1 LLHPRREGDTA
12 AVVQGARAARSC
24 IADGHFL
31 GCSGV
36 FEFPLFQYLPAAALG
51 AVGVSD
57 AGILRVLAA
66 LSTVSFAAILL
77 LAWRIVSRRAD
88 AGSAALV
95 VAVLVAG
102 PLLWYAR
109 SSFGEM
115 LAAFLILLFVEA
127 VLSRRSTAAVA
138 GTFWLAGIT
147 KETALPFLLVLGAVA
162 LFGFGRETRLSV
174 VRAQLTGAAVGTA
187 LVIVTTFGF
196 NLFRFDSIRNKTNL
210 QDLFRVPG
218 LGRRSELAAGIWAA
232 PNGGIIPF
240 WPLAVLLGAAALL
253 WGLRRGVAAGTA
265 RWPAA
270 ALVVVAAILTAGFAS
285 WYSPFGWNA
294 WGPRLM
300 LPWLPVLLVL
310 ATVLYPRPARA
321 LAEWIGATTARTA
334 LTGVIV
340 ALAALPHLAALRS
353 PDPLNR
359 LFAPDRTCP
368 VPLIVQQVPRDYFYH
383 CINHLAWAKTPVW
396 IDSLR
401 ALGNGTGVAFTLLLI
416 LACVA
421 SLLLAPFRELNPSR

>member
-1 LLHPRREGDTA
+1 
-12 AVVQGARAARSC
+12 
-24 IADGHFL
+24 
-31 GCSGV
+31 
-36 FEFPLFQYLPAAALG
+36 
-51 AVGVSD
+51 
-57 AGILRVLAA
+57 LRVLAA

-77 LAWRIVSRRAD
+77 LAWRIVSRRAGS
-88 AGSAALV
+88 GSAALL

-115 LAAFLILLFVEA
+115 LAAFLILLFIEA
-127 VLSRRSTAAVA
+127 VLSRRSAFTVA

-162 LFGFGRETRLSV
+162 LFGFGRTVRLGA
-174 VRAQLTGAAVGTA
+174 VRTQLTGAAVGA
-187 LVIVTTFGF
+187 VLVIVTTFGF
-196 NLFRFDSIRNKTNL
+196 NLFRFESIGNKTNL
-210 QDLFRVPG
+210 QGLFHVPG
-218 LGRRSELAAGIWAA
+218 LGRRSELAVGIWAA
-232 PNGGIIPF
+232 PNGGVIPF

-253 WGLRRGVAAGTA
+253 WGLGRRGGANAK

-270 ALVVVAAILTAGFAS
+270 ALVGVAAVLTAGFAS

-300 LPWLPVLLVL
+300 LPWLPLLLVL

-334 LTGVIV
+334 VTGVVV
-340 ALAALPHLAALRS
+340 ALVALPHLAALRS

-368 VPLIVQQVPRDYFYH
+368 VPLIIQQVPRDYFYR

-401 ALGNGTGVAFTLLLI
+401 ALGNGAGVAFILLLV

-421 SLLLAPFRELNPSR
+421 SLLLAPLSPEPRA